1 MSSYRMVALGTL
13 IHQAKNIRCGSGEYP
28 VLSMTMR
35 DGLVFQDEKFKKVIA
50 SADRSDY
57 KVVHRNQLVIGFPID
72 EGVLATQRIVDAGIV
87 SPAYGIWD
95 IDQKKIL
102 PEFLEYVLR
111 CKRALSYYKAKLRG
125 STARRR
131 SLPTQTLLEFDIPLP
146 DIQEQE
152 LILEVLRK
160 VKKIIANRTEERESL
175 NTLTK
180 ARFVEMFGSIHES
193 TEYPYVAV
201 KDLTDVISG
210 GTPSRDKSEYWEDG
224 TIPWVKT
231 TELQNNII
239 VNVDEYIT
247 EAGLN
252 GSSAKLVPVGTVL
265 IAMYGQ
271 GKTRGMTAYLNIEA
285 CTNQAC
291 ACILPSDRIDSMF
304 MWKFFELSY
313 EKLRSLAQ
321 GAGQP
326 NLNGNMIKNFQVLVP
341 PIELQREYVD
351 FIRQTDKSK
360 VAVRRALDEAQLLFD
375 SLMQQYFG

>member
-72 EGVLATQRIVDAGIV
+72 EGVLATQRIVDEGIV

-95 IDQKKIL
+95 IDQRKIL

-152 LILEVLRK
+152 LILEVLHK

-180 ARFVEMFGSIHES
+180 ARFVEMFGDES
-193 TEYPYVAV
+193 NP
-201 KDLTDVISG
+201 LGWDV
-210 GTPSRDKSEYWEDG
+210 
-224 TIPWVKT
+224 
-231 TELQNNII
+231 
-239 VNVDEYIT
+239 VNVEDVATVQVGVVIKPAQYYT
-247 EAGLN
+247 DATN
-252 GSSAKLVPVGTVL
+252 GVRAFRS
-265 IAMYGQ
+265 
-271 GKTRGMTAYLNIEA
+271 LNIGPMNIKDNDWVYFSEEGNRKNAKSILKENDLLIVRSGVPGTA
-285 CTNQAC
+285 CVVTKQYAGCNAIDIIIAHPDMNKVNPYYLCAYTN
-291 ACILPSDRIDSMF
+291 LPHGKRQIDEGTGGAAQQHF
-304 MWKFFELSY
+304 NVGKY
-313 EKLRSLAQ
+313 NKLQLM
-321 GAGQP
+321 
-326 NLNGNMIKNFQVLVP
+326 LP
-341 PIELQREYVD
+341 PIEKQDEFVLFMDQV
-351 FIRQTDKSK
+351 IKSK
-360 VAVRRALDEAQLLFD
+360 F
-375 SLMQQYFG
+375 